1 MMDLQII
8 KVLKRVVYGENKKYL
23 KRILDTIR
31 NDAQSKISKQDE
43 ALLNENSLIDTH
55 QIQINELEIKNIY
68 VSLNMFLK

>member
-8 KVLKRVVYGENKKYL
+8 KVLKRVVYGENKEYL

-31 NDAQSKISKQDE
+31 NDAQSKINKQDE
-43 ALLNENSLIDTH
+43 ALINENSLIDTH

-68 VSLNMFLK
+68 VSLNKFFE

>member
-8 KVLKRVVYGENKKYL
+8 KVLKRVVYGENKKHL

-31 NDAQSKISKQDE
+31 NDAQSKINKQDE
-43 ALLNENSLIDTH
+43 ALINENSLIDTH

-68 VSLNMFLK
+68 VSLNKFFK

>member
-31 NDAQSKISKQDE
+31 NDAQSKINKQDE
-43 ALLNENSLIDTH
+43 ALINENSLIDTH

>member
-8 KVLKRVVYGENKKYL
+8 KVLKRVVYGENKKDL

-31 NDAQSKISKQDE
+31 NDAQAKINKQDE
-43 ALLNENSLIDTH
+43 ALINENSLIDTH

-68 VSLNMFLK
+68 VSLNKFLK